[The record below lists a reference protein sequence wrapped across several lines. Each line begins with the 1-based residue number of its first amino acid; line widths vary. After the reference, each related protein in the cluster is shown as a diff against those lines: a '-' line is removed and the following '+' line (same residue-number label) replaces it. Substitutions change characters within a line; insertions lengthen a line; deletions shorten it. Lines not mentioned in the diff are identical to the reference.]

1 MCDHGT
7 TGAVF
12 TLALL
17 KRTALGEIRIETQV
31 GQVSAIFD
39 QNGTGWKLFLKEASN
54 CWVAS
59 SIPASQDQALVSAE
73 SEFGLDPYDPL
84 AMGIGV

>member
-1 MCDHGT
+1 M
-7 TGAVF
+7 
-12 TLALL
+12 LALAYR

-54 CWVAS
+54 CWVES
-59 SIPASQDQALVSAE
+59 CIPASQDQALVSAE
-73 SEFGLDPYDPL
+73 SEFGLDPSEPPRRAFTSKRKL
-84 AMGIGV
+84 